1 MVDSAQRVFG
11 LPTYK
16 VNVVIENKPSI
27 RDPEGEVIMRDLMV
41 KNGYTQIKGVRTA
54 KLLKI
59 VVEASSS
66 EEAKQLVSKMCDE
79 LRIYNPVVS
88 VCSIEVLGA

>member
-1 MVDSAQRVFG
+1 M
-11 LPTYK
+11 PTFK
-16 VNVVIENKPSI
+16 VNVVIENKPTI

-41 KNGYTQIKGVRTA
+41 KNGYTQIKGVRAA

-59 VVEASSS
+59 VVEASNS
-66 EEAKQLVSKMCDE
+66 EEAKRLVSKMCDE
-79 LRIYNPVVS
+79 LRIHNPVVS

>member
-1 MVDSAQRVFG
+1 MPRFN
-11 LPTYK
+11 
-16 VNVVIENKPSI
+16 VNVVIENKPTI

-41 KNGYTQIKGVRTA
+41 KNGYTQIKNVRTA

-66 EEAKQLVSKMCDE
+66 EEAERLVSKMCDE

>member
-1 MVDSAQRVFG
+1 
-11 LPTYK
+11 LPRFS
-16 VNVVIENKPSI
+16 VNVVIENKPTI

-59 VVEASSS
+59 TVEASNSQ
-66 EEAKQLVSKMCDE
+66 EAEQIVSKMCDE

-88 VCSIEVLGA
+88 VCSIEVTGA

>member
-1 MVDSAQRVFG
+1 M
-11 LPTYK
+11 PTYR
-16 VNVVIENKPSI
+16 VNVIIENKPTI

-54 KLLKI
+54 KLLKLI
-59 VVEASSS
+59 VEASSS
-66 EEAKQLVSKMCDE
+66 EEAKQLVSKMCEE

-88 VCSIEVLGA
+88 VCSIEVLGAKVCA

>member
-1 MVDSAQRVFG
+1 MPRFN
-11 LPTYK
+11 
-16 VNVVIENKPSI
+16 VNVVIENKPTI

-59 VVEASSS
+59 TVEASSS
-66 EEAKQLVSKMCDE
+66 QEAERLISKMCDE

-88 VCSIEVLGA
+88 ICSIEATGA

>member
-1 MVDSAQRVFG
+1 MPRFT
-11 LPTYK
+11 L
-16 VNVVIENKPSI
+16 NVIIENKPTI

-41 KNGYTQIKGVRTA
+41 KNGYTQVKSVRTA

-59 VVEASSS
+59 VVEAESSQ
-66 EEAKQLVSKMCDE
+66 EAKQIVAKMCDE

>member
-1 MVDSAQRVFG
+1 MPIF
-11 LPTYK
+11 
-16 VNVVIENKPSI
+16 NVSVIIENKPTI

-41 KNGYTQIKGVRTA
+41 KNSYTQVKGVRTA

-59 VVEASSS
+59 KVEAQSPK
-66 EEAKQLVSKMCDE
+66 EAKQLVAKMCDE

-88 VCSIEVLGA
+88 LCTIEVTGV

>member
-1 MVDSAQRVFG
+1 MPRFNA
-11 LPTYK
+11 
-16 VNVVIENKPSI
+16 NVVIENKPTI

-59 VVEASSS
+59 VVEAPSG
-66 EEAKQLVSKMCDE
+66 EEAKRLVSKMCDE

-88 VCSIEVLGA
+88 VCSIEVTGA

>member
-1 MVDSAQRVFG
+1 
-11 LPTYK
+11 LPTFK
-16 VNVVIENKPSI
+16 VNVVIENKHTI

-59 VVEASSS
+59 VVEASNG

>member
-1 MVDSAQRVFG
+1 MPQFNI
-11 LPTYK
+11 
-16 VNVVIENKPSI
+16 NVIIENKPTI

-66 EEAKQLVSKMCDE
+66 QEAKQIVSKMCDE

-88 VCSIEVLGA
+88 ICSIKETGA

>member
-1 MVDSAQRVFG
+1 M
-11 LPTYK
+11 PTFK
-16 VNVVIENKPSI
+16 VNVVIENKPTI
-27 RDPEGEVIMRDLMV
+27 RDPEGEVIMRDLIV
-41 KNGYTQIKGVRTA
+41 KNGYTQIKNVRTA

-66 EEAKQLVSKMCDE
+66 EEAERLVSKMCDE

>member
-1 MVDSAQRVFG
+1 MPQFNI
-11 LPTYK
+11 
-16 VNVVIENKPSI
+16 NVIIENKPTI

-66 EEAKQLVSKMCDE
+66 QEAKQIVSKMCDE

-88 VCSIEVLGA
+88 ICSIEETGA

>member
-1 MVDSAQRVFG
+1 MPRFNI
-11 LPTYK
+11 
-16 VNVVIENKPSI
+16 NVVIENKPTI

-41 KNGYTQIKGVRTA
+41 KGGYTQVKGVRTA
-54 KLLKI
+54 KLLRI

-66 EEAKQLVSKMCDE
+66 QEAKQIVSRMCDE

-88 VCSIEVLGA
+88 ICTVEEAGA

>member
-1 MVDSAQRVFG
+1 MPRFS
-11 LPTYK
+11 
-16 VNVVIENKPSI
+16 VNVVIENKPTI

-59 VVEASSS
+59 TVEASNSQ
-66 EEAKQLVSKMCDE
+66 EAEQIVSKMCDE

-88 VCSIEVLGA
+88 VCSIEVTGA